1 MFGWSIVCLF
11 QYVCLHMS
19 AEAFRLTRF
28 PPGWCA
34 NSKTTP
40 QERIRRFTPPTPAYP
55 GSVSSRE
62 NPLKN
67 ACRNTGAW
75 PGKAKI
81 SFTILFCHLV
91 DNYAHVTIFF
101 VQYWVLAL
109 RIYSRY
115 IFFMTLNVCICC
127 LWRSLENKLLLSV
140 EKSTMQTHNF
150 QNQSSARF
158 LENYPV
164 GARFLEP

>member
-1 MFGWSIVCLF
+1 MPK
-11 QYVCLHMS
+11 HS
-19 AEAFRLTRF
+19 AWLDSYRDDVR
-28 PPGWCA
+28 
-34 NSKTTP
+34 TP
-40 QERIRRFTPPTPAYP
+40 RRRHKRGYDGSRHRRPRYP
-55 GSVSSRE
+55 GSVSSWE

-101 VQYWVLAL
+101 VQYWALAL

-164 GARFLEP
+164 GARFLEPQNNSTAPEPKLS